1 MLQNLPKPVAQEP
14 LLARANL
21 PRWAGPVLLA
31 VVVSIAYFLAA
42 RLSLALLTKPEGVA
56 VFWPA
61 AGVAAGVLIAL
72 GPRARW
78 PVVAGT
84 MAATIVANL
93 FGDRNLPSA
102 FLFAVCNAGE
112 AVLAAWIIER
122 VYGTGFRLG
131 RLRNVLGL
139 FAAAMVGTALA
150 AIGGTAGI
158 RLFHNAD
165 APLLATWQQW
175 FASDTLGIV
184 TVAPLLIEL
193 AALPRDRPSR
203 SEIIEGV
210 LAVASLALVCAL
222 AVFER
227 WELLATIGPVALL
240 FAPLLWLAAR
250 CRPVFAATAAFI
262 VSLSIVW
269 TTTFG
274 IGYFGNPGLSMT
286 DRVFGAQASILLV
299 TLSAL
304 VLAALFAEIRDKRRL
319 AEIALQA
326 SETQRYLIETERLA
340 ALGGLVAGV
349 SHEINTPVGTSLTVA
364 SSLAHRCATF
374 AGQIGSGEVRRSQ
387 LEEFADGCRDAS
399 SQLVANLQ
407 RAAELIQSFKQVAVD
422 RSHADRR
429 TFDLKVVTEQI
440 VASVRPGLPR
450 PRRDSIAIEIPAQIT
465 LYSYPG
471 AYGQVLTNLIFNAF
485 THGFLDGRDG
495 RVLIK
500 AREVGADQVE
510 ITFAD
515 NGVGIPGD
523 VQRHVFDPFFTTN
536 RGQGNTGLGL
546 YIVYNLVTQH
556 LGGTIALASTT
567 GKGTTVSMTLP
578 LNAPGHAEPAIMA
591 GRIGG

>member
-1 MLQNLPKPVAQEP
+1 MLQNLRKPLRREP
-14 LLARANL
+14 SSGVDLTGWPGLIALAA
-21 PRWAGPVLLA
+21 A
-31 VVVSIAYFLAA
+31 VGIAYFLAA

-61 AGVAAGVLIAL
+61 AGVAAGVLIAI

-78 PVVAGT
+78 PVVVGT
-84 MAATIVANL
+84 MSATILANL
-93 FGDRNLPSA
+93 FGDRNLWSA
-102 FLFAVCNAGE
+102 VLFAACNAGE
-112 AVLAAWIIER
+112 AVLTAWIIER
-122 VYGTGFRLG
+122 VYGAGFRLG
-131 RLRNVLGL
+131 RLRHVLGL
-139 FAAAMVGTALA
+139 FAAAMVGAALSA
-150 AIGGTAGI
+150 VGGTAGI

-165 APLLATWQQW
+165 APLFATWQQW
-175 FASDTLGIV
+175 FASDALGII

-193 AALPRDRPSR
+193 AALPRDRPPR

-210 LAVASLALVCAL
+210 LAVSSLALVCAL

-250 CRPVFAATAAFI
+250 CRPVFASTAAFI

-274 IGYFGNPGLSMT
+274 IGFFGNPALA

-364 SSLAHRCATF
+364 SSLAHRSAAF
-374 AGQIGSGEVRRSQ
+374 AEQIAAGEVRRSQ
-387 LEEFADGCRDAS
+387 LDEFAESCRDAS
-399 SQLVANLQ
+399 NQLVANLQ
-407 RAAELIQSFKQVAVD
+407 RAGELIQSFKQVAVD

-429 TFDLKVVTEQI
+429 TFDLGVVTEQI
-440 VASVRPGLPR
+440 VASIRPGLPR
-450 PRRDSIAIEIPAQIT
+450 PRRDSIVIEIPAQIT

-485 THGFLDGRDG
+485 THGFPDKRDG
-495 RVLIK
+495 RVSIK
-500 AREVGADQVE
+500 VRELGTDQVE
-510 ITFAD
+510 IIFSD
-515 NGVGIPGD
+515 DGVGIPGE

-536 RGQGNTGLGL
+536 RAQGNTGLGL
-546 YIVYNLVTQH
+546 YIVHNLVIQH
-556 LGGTIALASTT
+556 LGGTITLVSAP
-567 GKGTTVSMTLP
+567 GKGTSICMTLP
-578 LNAPGHAEPAIMA
+578 LNAPGEAAPEIMA
-591 GRIGG
+591 GRIGR